1 MTNVTEEISN
11 LKKDL
16 ITILARY
23 KVHPDDR
30 DIILEKIDEALS
42 GVLTIQKNMF
52 ETELSGIKG
61 EIGIERDNVR
71 KEVDAIRNS
80 AVSKLSEIRGKIN
93 EAYEEGITDGLS
105 QTPAPTPSG
114 PSTFTVVLGL
124 FFAALAIVVIAGG
137 LFQKKKES

>member
-1 MTNVTEEISN
+1 MTNITEEISN
-11 LKKDL
+11 LKRDVA
-16 ITILARY
+16 TIMSRY
-23 KVHPDDR
+23 KIHPDDR
-30 DIILEKIDEALS
+30 DIIIEKIDQALAD
-42 GVLTIQKNMF
+42 VLTAQKHVF
-52 ETELSGIKG
+52 ETELTGIRS
-61 EIGIERDNVR
+61 EIGIERVNVR

-93 EAYEEGITDGLS
+93 EAYDDGVTDGLS
-105 QTPAPTPSG
+105 QTPPTVQAG

>member
-1 MTNVTEEISN
+1 MTNVTEQISN

-16 ITILARY
+16 VTILARY

-42 GVLTIQKNMF
+42 GVLTVQKGMF
-52 ETELSGIKG
+52 ETELTGIKG

-105 QTPAPTPSG
+105 QTPAPVASG
-114 PSTFTVVLGL
+114 PSTFTIVLGL